1 MKQNRLT
8 RLFVAALL
16 VFVSICSVHAQ
27 DAKKRRAFDP
37 DRFQAELEQFI
48 TFNAALNPAESAK
61 FFPVYEQMM
70 KKMRVLFDEMRR
82 YHHVNPKDEE
92 ACANAIRKQD
102 EIDIEMKQLQQEYH
116 QRFMLILP
124 ASKVMSI
131 IKAEEKFHRQAFEKF
146 RKNKRR

>member
-8 RLFVAALL
+8 RLFVVALL
-16 VFVSICSVHAQ
+16 VVVNICAAQAQ
-27 DAKKRRAFDP
+27 DAKKRPAFDP
-37 DRFQAELEQFI
+37 AKFQADLEQFI
-48 TFNAALNPAESAK
+48 TSNAALKPEEAAK

-70 KKMRVLFDEMRR
+70 KKMRMLFDEMRR

-92 ACANAIRKQD
+92 ACADAIRKQD
-102 EIDIEMKQLQQEYH
+102 EIDIEMKHLQQEYH

-131 IKAEEKFHRQAFEKF
+131 IKAEEKFHRQTFERF

>member
-8 RLFVAALL
+8 RLFVVAFFI
-16 VFVSICSVHAQ
+16 FVSICSSQAQ

-37 DRFQAELEQFI
+37 AKFQADLEQFI
-48 TFNAALNPAESAK
+48 TSNAALNPAESAK

-70 KKMRVLFDEMRR
+70 KKMRMLFDEMRR

-124 ASKVMSI
+124 ASKVLSI
-131 IKAEEKFHRQAFEKF
+131 IKAEEKFHRQAFERF
-146 RKNKRR
+146 RKNKRK

>member
-8 RLFVAALL
+8 RLFVVALL
-16 VFVSICSVHAQ
+16 VVVNIFAAQAQ
-27 DAKKRRAFDP
+27 DAKKRPAFDP
-37 DRFQAELEQFI
+37 AKFQADLEQFI
-48 TFNAALNPAESAK
+48 TSNAALKPEEAAK

-70 KKMRVLFDEMRR
+70 KKMRMLFDEMRR

-92 ACANAIRKQD
+92 ACADAIRKQD
-102 EIDIEMKQLQQEYH
+102 EIDIEMKHLQQEYH

-131 IKAEEKFHRQAFEKF
+131 IRAEEKFHRQTFERF